1 MLEPG
6 SLTSLPAKYRITLAL
21 SIALLLH
28 TLAVSLLPM
37 LIPDPLREPSTL
49 RFTLVQP
56 GSEPTPRQVEQPEQ
70 SRKHEVWTPDP
81 VEPTQDMPRRQEART
96 APMPAVPALSG
107 PRLDTP
113 AADPTVPAPPNQE
126 ATAQQ
131 AESTAS
137 QPADAGL
144 PVVEIAEK
152 SEPAQIVEIAE
163 NPQETNPYLFALR
176 QHIAQELYE
185 HGAPSL
191 HRLSE
196 PVSVA
201 MELHLM
207 SSGALVN
214 AVIQRSSG
222 HEELDRAAYRAALSA
237 SPYPEPPSS
246 ERERKRFQVEVIF
259 SPKRL

>member
-6 SLTSLPAKYRITLAL
+6 SLTSPPAKYRITLAL
-21 SIALLLH
+21 SVALLLH
-28 TLAVSLLPM
+28 TLAASLLP
-37 LIPDPLREPSTL
+37 LLSPDPQREPTTL

-56 GSEPTPRQVEQPEQ
+56 GSEPAPRQVEQPEQ
-70 SRKHEVWTPDP
+70 PRKHKIWTPDP
-81 VEPTQDMPRRQEART
+81 VESTEPSQLTQPSQPTRPHQET
-96 APMPAVPALSG
+96 PVP
-107 PRLDTP
+107 
-113 AADPTVPAPPNQE
+113 
-126 ATAQQ
+126 

-137 QPADAGL
+137 QPADAGQ
-144 PVVEIAEK
+144 PVVEVAEETEPEQVIQIAED
-152 SEPAQIVEIAE
+152 
-163 NPQETNPYLFALR
+163 PQETDPYLIALR
-176 QHIAQELYE
+176 QHIALELYE
-185 HGAPSL
+185 RGAPSL

-214 AVIQRSSG
+214 AVIRRPSG

-246 ERERKRFQVEVIF
+246 ERGRKRFRVEVIF